1 MHSPLNPSPQP
12 CDDIRANVA
21 RLQRIW
27 EEALDEPQD
36 PQTAE
41 RIATSGKRKDRD

>member
-1 MHSPLNPSPQP
+1 MHSLRNPHPQP
-12 CDDIRANVA
+12 CDDIRANAA

-36 PQTAE
+36 PQAAE